1 MSTPQAVKNVG
12 TRFRR
17 FRDVDDINMIDM
29 LRCKAEMELHETLL
43 GFKTRSHVLKA
54 LEPWRD
60 TKIAVPASLVQSS
73 RHVSPFLQKFYYGLR
88 SPRRQP
94 AFSLHVSDRRGGDAK
109 GAVTLPTASTHNT
122 GHERRRWRAAS
133 YNQLCIVIYVIRGTP
148 FRPSAWRRAVPAP
161 APARCCPCPAAP
173 GCARRSNLRSPL
185 RLAQATWP
193 ARRPAFRPRSAAAVM
208 LHR

>member
-1 MSTPQAVKNVG
+1 MNPRSLPPVSTFASAGAHEARQRVLHLYRRVVRAMPGILNGYDISDMSTPQAVKNVG

-73 RHVSPFLQKFYYGLR
+73 RHVSPFLQKFYYGE
-88 SPRRQP
+88 
-94 AFSLHVSDRRGGDAK
+94 
-109 GAVTLPTASTHNT
+109 AVTPK
-122 GHERRRWRAAS
+122 E
-133 YNQLCIVIYVIRGTP
+133 P
-148 FRPSAWRRAVPAP
+148 
-161 APARCCPCPAAP
+161 
-173 GCARRSNLRSPL
+173 
-185 RLAQATWP
+185 
-193 ARRPAFRPRSAAAVM
+193 
-208 LHR
+208 